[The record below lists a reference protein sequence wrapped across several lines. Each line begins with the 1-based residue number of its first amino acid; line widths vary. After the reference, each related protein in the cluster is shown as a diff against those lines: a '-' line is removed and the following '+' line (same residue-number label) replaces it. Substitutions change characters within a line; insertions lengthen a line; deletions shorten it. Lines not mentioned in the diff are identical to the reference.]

1 MTFDNPRNQTAAVR
15 DFLEERKQRKRSS
28 LHSQLSSHLASSR
41 THSLNH
47 SWKSCPFLPLL
58 LLLNKNFADSS
69 LKSEKGQD
77 GERVK
82 REGVE

>member
-41 THSLNH
+41 THSLNR

-69 LKSEKGQD
+69 LKSEKRTGW
-77 GERVK
+77 GKSKER
-82 REGVE
+82 GG